1 MSIFEPAVV
10 KHLWKASLPAK
21 DAKTLDAEWK
31 KNVETRVATWK
42 KKDSDNLAS
51 DAQLLFEAECVE
63 YVTRIYNATTAH
75 GNAKGSKAIPPKL
88 PLSVPILGPRFRAPT
103 YLEQYK
109 RNGNAKVVP
118 DVLDLVPIT
127 ILHPFYLVNAGVDN
141 CPQCGSTE
149 TSWRDGGWT
158 GAGPR
163 NVHGARV
170 EERAV
175 GYQLRCRNSL
185 EDSSWCP
192 NLFKPFCCYARTF
205 DIIAELR
212 LSSTA
217 AGLAE
222 NIKQL
227 HLLEMKQCTYEYLQH
242 LKAAKPALFSK
253 PVLEMREDSV
263 VSISSDL
270 ITDLYELFSARARQA
285 ESSKYL
291 RTLSAISV
299 STDATFKAPAKAKI
313 VQKDG
318 TRAQPL
324 KGGIVSFLNEKNEIV
339 GWRICMTQA
348 NTELQEMLAGLKR
361 RCDLLRVAY
370 PEMLIADNC
379 CHVRGSVIKVIPS
392 IKVAQDIWHLLMR
405 MLLVIL
411 NGSRNP
417 HRRNVAEDIVNAL
430 LKKRSQQGSGAEYW
444 SREEQV
450 RRFKDVYEKY
460 AQLGE
465 VWTAAADKV
474 YSDQLAHVQKGCLSR
489 TRNDVLS
496 DGSRIEGSHKGW
508 NSIQRSFSTGI
519 ENFLALSHDFVLR
532 RNIRVIQKHG
542 DGSRFGLSTN
552 GCHHVGLV
560 DAINRLF
567 NELARTHVGPGNTE
581 LALLPTLADI
591 ASKEFF
597 GLAPS
602 ELSLDTLIPFDDI
615 KEEEPF
621 DQLESLLGED
631 LSDVGT
637 IAHQL
642 EIDPVLLSQPR
653 TATVTSVAQLPSMP
667 APTPIAPAPTPT
679 PISSVQA
686 SASVDGS
693 SSIVPQ
699 KRGAADLDGHDE
711 NSSISPSLMLMDIT
725 EPIAI
730 RNAKRICLDKPPGEP
745 LPSPSTTAS
754 APAPGSSTAVPP
766 IPSAGPIHPFFSKS
780 GDANG
785 NVARTTVIYHL
796 CDYHFQLLLLRYTN
810 IDARC
815 LNITSNVQF
824 YLFMDLRA
832 KHQWSTFTMSPR
844 KWTAATSTYND
855 ALFALLSAK
864 PKSEEYIAKVPKAL
878 MEKLSEVEGK
888 ILQRLSTNK
897 FTSAKNTE
905 TFWRKHCF
913 AVPLMKL
920 DTGAKDEDPVAS
932 ESLEGINTLK
942 AKTPRKAPVCQRCM
956 QLLNPGGKQSPL
968 NHKRDYCSDGV
979 CRKSKVDD
987 MLPPWPQPAG
997 VYING
1002 STFDAMAFL
1011 AAIRTLYT
1019 KTLNDNLRREDYELE
1034 DDALGSSLASR
1045 LTTDVQP
1052 NQSLFQM
1059 YRDFSLADNTA
1070 EDLVVIVEGTRYLR
1084 VDCLDDC
1091 SGATILTHPL

>member
-163 NVHGARV
+163 NVHGAAV

-175 GYQLRCRNSL
+175 GYQLRCRNCKQNGSTHYCFAL
-185 EDSSWCP
+185 TNMMFWQNWEPWKIPRGVPIFLSRSAVTRE
-192 NLFKPFCCYARTF
+192 LF

-291 RTLSAISV
+291 CTLSAISV

-508 NSIQRSFSTGI
+508 NSIQRSFSSGI

-631 LSDVGT
+631 LQ
-637 IAHQL
+637 IA
-642 EIDPVLLSQPR
+642 
-653 TATVTSVAQLPSMP
+653 
-667 APTPIAPAPTPT
+667 
-679 PISSVQA
+679 
-686 SASVDGS
+686 
-693 SSIVPQ
+693 
-699 KRGAADLDGHDE
+699 
-711 NSSISPSLMLMDIT
+711 
-725 EPIAI
+725 IAI
-730 RNAKRICLDKPPGEP
+730 RNAKRIRLDKPPGEP
-745 LPSPSTTAS
+745 SPSPSTTAS

-785 NVARTTVIYHL
+785 NVAPNHSHL
-796 CDYHFQLLLLRYTN
+796 SSLRLPLPSPPSAPELKTQLTRSQLLLLRYTN

-932 ESLEGINTLK
+932 ESLEGNSTVVSAKQSTTSTVSANTNENTLK

-968 NHKRDYCSDGV
+968 NHKETIARTAYVASQKWMTCYRLGHNQQEFISTGQH
-979 CRKSKVDD
+979 S
-987 MLPPWPQPAG
+987 MPWLSWLQ
-997 VYING
+997 YE
-1002 STFDAMAFL
+1002 
-1011 AAIRTLYT
+1011 LYT
-1019 KTLNDNLRREDYELE
+1019 PRLSMTTFGGRITSLKT
-1034 DDALGSSLASR
+1034 
-1045 LTTDVQP
+1045 
-1052 NQSLFQM
+1052 M
-1059 YRDFSLADNTA
+1059 H
-1070 EDLVVIVEGTRYLR
+1070 
-1084 VDCLDDC
+1084 
-1091 SGATILTHPL
+1091 SGVR

>member
-118 DVLDLVPIT
+118 DVLDLVPLT

-163 NVHGARV
+163 DVHGARV

-175 GYQLRCRNSL
+175 GYQLRCRNCKQNGSAHYCFAL
-185 EDSSWCP
+185 TNMTFWQNWEPWKIPRGVPIFLSRSAVSRE
-192 NLFKPFCCYARTF
+192 LF

-222 NIKQL
+222 NIKS
-227 HLLEMKQCTYEYLQH
+227 
-242 LKAAKPALFSK
+242 LFSK
-253 PVLEMREDSV
+253 PVLEMRKDAV
-263 VSISSDL
+263 VSISADL
-270 ITDLYELFSARARQA
+270 ITDLYELFSAKARQA
-285 ESSKYL
+285 ESCKYL
-291 RTLSAISV
+291 RTLSAISL

-313 VQKDG
+313 
-318 TRAQPL
+318 
-324 KGGIVSFLNEKNEIV
+324 NEIV
-339 GWRICMTQA
+339 DWRICMTQA

-508 NSIQRSFSTGI
+508 NSIQRSFSSGI

-631 LSDVGT
+631 LPDVGT

-667 APTPIAPAPTPT
+667 APTPTAPVPTPAL
-679 PISSVQA
+679 ISSVQA

-725 EPIAI
+725 ESIAI
-730 RNAKRICLDKPPGEP
+730 RNAKRIRLGQ
-745 LPSPSTTAS
+745 TA
-754 APAPGSSTAVPP
+754 STAVPP

-785 NVARTTVIYHL
+785 NVAPNHSHL
-796 CDYHFQLLLLRYTN
+796 SSLRLPLPSPPSAPELKTQLTRSQLLLLRYTN

-855 ALFALLSAK
+855 ALVALLSAK

-932 ESLEGINTLK
+932 ESLEGNSTVVSAKQSTTSTVSANTNENALK
-942 AKTPRKAPVCQRCM
+942 AKTLRKAPVCQRCM
-956 QLLNPGGKQSPL
+956 QLLNPGGKRSPL